1 MICELGSRGSLLWF
15 IVENS
20 TCLADVTHAVFLN
33 EMLLR
38 LETSLPFFL
47 VDTVKLDAA
56 EFLELDR
63 NPLKTFGGVWG
74 WGKIPSLRTSGP
86 QLFLLSCE
94 DLSKPWQEMRLHRW
108 LTLAERFRALG
119 QRGTLAK
126 HFATDSHAIHAIGNA
141 LSPVQQQWPAHWC
154 KRPWTARF

>member
-1 MICELGSRGSLLWF
+1 MSDAEGLIAGPPCQPFAATGLRQRAQDEHGRTDVFESTVAMICELGSRGSLLWF

-56 EFLELDR
+56 EFLPIR
-63 NPLKTFGGVWG
+63 RG
-74 WGKIPSLRTSGP
+74 
-86 QLFLLSCE
+86 
-94 DLSKPWQEMRLHRW
+94 
-108 LTLAERFRALG
+108 RFFI
-119 QRGTLAK
+119 RGL
-126 HFATDSHAIHAIGNA
+126 
-141 LSPVQQQWPAHWC
+141 
-154 KRPWTARF
+154 